1 MLLLDQQI
9 KPLLLWIRTAIIKD
23 IEMKYAEYT
32 KDVQRLANTFKTE
45 LLIVTVTLTFIF
57 WEEKCYKVG
66 HSKTCTNN

>member
-1 MLLLDQQI
+1 VLSEQIFGLIKLDLNMLLLDQQI

-57 WEEKCYKVG
+57 
-66 HSKTCTNN
+66 